1 MSLPESRP
9 IMPQPCRVLLVDD
22 SPTQLA
28 QMQALLE
35 SSGYEVVTAADGE
48 AAIVAFEASR
58 PRVVV
63 TDLDMPKL
71 NGLELVAAI
80 KRLAPGVP
88 VILTTGTGPDEIA
101 AEALL
106 KGAISYVPKSE
117 MRTGL
122 SATVAQV
129 LAITDEAAV
138 AEEATVCLT
147 QGQLEFRLP
156 NNESL
161 VPGVIARLE
170 AAIRELQ
177 LFDEMEWT
185 QIAMALDEA
194 ILNGMIHGNLEVS
207 SALREIDD
215 GAAYTEKIQAR
226 QHESPYRDR
235 RVLVALTATRTQ
247 AVFVVRDEGNGFDL
261 GKVPDPTDPSNL
273 ENISGRG
280 LLLINAFMDEVHHNE
295 RGNEITMHKRKPT
308 SREPNQADDSGGTDD
323 SGELAT

>member
-1 MSLPESRP
+1 
-9 IMPQPCRVLLVDD
+9 MPQPCRVLLVDD

-88 VILTTGTGPDEIA
+88 VILTTGTRPDEIA

-129 LAITDEAAV
+129 LAITAEAAV
-138 AEEATVCLT
+138 AEDATVCLT

-156 NNESL
+156 NNEGL

-185 QIAMALDEA
+185 QLAMALDEA
-194 ILNGMIHGNLEVS
+194 ILNAMIHGNLEVS
-207 SALREIDD
+207 SSLREIDD
-215 GAAYTEKIQAR
+215 GAAYTKKIQTR
-226 QHESPYRDR
+226 LQEPPYRDR
-235 RVLVALTATRTQ
+235 RVLVSLTATRTQ
-247 AVFVVRDEGNGFDL
+247 AVFVVRDEGKGFDL
-261 GKVPDPTDPSNL
+261 GKVPDPT
-273 ENISGRG
+273 
-280 LLLINAFMDEVHHNE
+280 
-295 RGNEITMHKRKPT
+295 
-308 SREPNQADDSGGTDD
+308 
-323 SGELAT
+323 